1 MAVDNP
7 LSAKSANP
15 HPEGRLSVARYKFDI
30 PCPNYEIE
38 EASDWNASWQLPL
51 NCLEDFEFHDAS
63 HPTTDSVSLSEQDR

>member
-1 MAVDNP
+1 MAVESKAIQNFP
-7 LSAKSANP
+7 PNLHTQN
-15 HPEGRLSVARYKFDI
+15 I

-38 EASDWNASWQLPL
+38 EASDWNASWQLLL